1 MERLYRTEAL
11 VLRHRPLGEA
21 DRLVTL
27 LTWERGKLCA
37 VARGAR
43 KTKSKLAAGV
53 DFFTHGYFILYRGK
67 TFPTITGQEVKE
79 RFLHFRQD
87 PDLYPYGLY
96 LAELADL
103 LLEEEQ
109 PAPECCRLLAAAWRL
124 LGEGVDRALLS
135 RAFELKLMSAIGYR
149 PHLEG
154 CLSCG
159 DPEATLFS
167 PRQGGLLCPSCSG
180 GEGMGLE
187 KGTLSLARHLLNTP
201 LEQIKAVR
209 STRLQKAELD
219 QAFTAFLS
227 CQLDINRL
235 KSRPILKFM
244 EEKREG

>member
-1 MERLYRTEAL
+1 M
-11 VLRHRPLGEA
+11 
-21 DRLVTL
+21 
-27 LTWERGKLCA
+27 
-37 VARGAR
+37 
-43 KTKSKLAAGV
+43 
-53 DFFTHGYFILYRGK
+53 
-67 TFPTITGQEVKE
+67 
-79 RFLHFRQD
+79 
-87 PDLYPYGLY
+87 
-96 LAELADL
+96 
-103 LLEEEQ
+103 
-109 PAPECCRLLAAAWRL
+109 
-124 LGEGVDRALLS
+124 LS

-159 DPEATLFS
+159 DPEATPLLS
-167 PRQGGLLCPSCSG
+167 PPGRSPMPLLLRRRRDG
-180 GEGMGLE
+180 AGEGDLVPGPPPAE
-187 KGTLSLARHLLNTP
+187 HP